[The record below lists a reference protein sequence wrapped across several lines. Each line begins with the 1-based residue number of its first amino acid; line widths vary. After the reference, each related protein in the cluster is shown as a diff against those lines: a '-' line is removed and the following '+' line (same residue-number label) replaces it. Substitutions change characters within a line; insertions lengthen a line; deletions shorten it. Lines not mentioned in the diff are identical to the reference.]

1 MSVPGYVIKN
11 KRTTLERA
19 EKFIS
24 TRYFTD
30 CNLIG
35 RLYPKRIG
43 VTSISHYAAPDRISY
58 ENAVKKGEFT
68 KACVG
73 ETFGPTWST
82 HWFRLQLNIP
92 EDWLGEEVRLV
103 WDSTTEAMVWKDG
116 KPVQGLSPENQRK
129 DFILSRKLIESE
141 RSQELYVEMACNGLF
156 GGGTT
161 VDGRGDQ
168 ISPPKLDTC
177 SPLKTVDL
185 VVIDRDVQALILD
198 LEILIGLTR
207 FLPEDSNRSY
217 QALYVANDIV
227 NTVVLD
233 NRESYRQAH
242 TKAESFFAQKN
253 GETQHTVVAV
263 GNCHIDT
270 AWLWQY
276 DETKRKCARSFSATI
291 RLMEQYPDYTFACSQ
306 AQQFEWVKENYP
318 TLFEQM
324 RYYVSIGRFIPVG
337 GSWIEMDGN
346 IPSGEAFIRQF
357 LLGQK
362 FFEREFG
369 IRCKEFWLPDTFG
382 YSGQLPQIMKGC
394 GISRFVTQKLSWNL
408 VNKFP
413 HNTFWWKGIDG
424 SRVLTHFPP
433 GDCYCMNG
441 TVEEVT
447 KSVNN
452 FRDKGRSNRSL
463 YLYGYGDGGQ
473 GPTEEMIERLRR
485 MANTDGLPIVELS
498 TPDKYFRKVEES
510 ELSQLCSWSGEL
522 YLELH
527 NGTYTTQGETKMWN
541 RKCELLLRDLE
552 IISSLA
558 SGLAKPGAGYQYP
571 SAELTRLW
579 KLVLLNQFH
588 DVLPGS
594 SINAVYKDAVQ
605 FYQDVC
611 KSSTALISEAVSNLT
626 RAQGFAA
633 GVTTPV
639 VINTLSWTRHEVISL
654 SPDDAQLPDIESL
667 VSQTDSAG
675 NRLVLVHAM
684 PLGFTLLKT
693 AQKPVTPVSAVEKEN
708 GQISIKNELLEAVI
722 DKAGRIVEL
731 YCPSGSKKNAIADG
745 ELGNQFVIFDDIP
758 LYWDAWDVMDYHLE
772 TCRAVNDVI
781 QKATVVETGPLRA
794 TIEVT
799 LKISDVSTI
808 KQSIVLE
815 AACPYLKFVTEVDW
829 HESHKFLKVE
839 FPLQMLSPVATY
851 EIQFGHLQRATHFNT
866 SWDWAKFEVCGHK
879 WADVSEYGWGVAVL
893 NDSKYGWSCIDNVLR
908 LSLLRSSKS
917 PDDLADMG
925 TQRFTYGVMPHCAQ
939 FQSAGVIQAAYNL
952 NNKLRVSNVAT
963 MPPEDAAAVKNSY
976 TYINISSPAVIV
988 EALKRAEDIPG
999 ALVLRLYEAF
1009 GSHTTANV
1017 TVNHLSLQAA
1027 QICDMLETP
1036 GESLTLSANNDN
1048 TFELTFA
1055 PFQVISVLLTFTAH

>member
-1 MSVPGYVIKN
+1 
-11 KRTTLERA
+11 
-19 EKFIS
+19 
-24 TRYFTD
+24 
-30 CNLIG
+30 
-35 RLYPKRIG
+35 
-43 VTSISHYAAPDRISY
+43 
-58 ENAVKKGEFT
+58 
-68 KACVG
+68 
-73 ETFGPTWST
+73 
-82 HWFRLQLNIP
+82 
-92 EDWLGEEVRLV
+92 
-103 WDSTTEAMVWKDG
+103 
-116 KPVQGLSPENQRK
+116 
-129 DFILSRKLIESE
+129 
-141 RSQELYVEMACNGLF
+141 
-156 GGGTT
+156 
-161 VDGRGDQ
+161 
-168 ISPPKLDTC
+168 
-177 SPLKTVDL
+177 
-185 VVIDRDVQALILD
+185 
-198 LEILIGLTR
+198 
-207 FLPEDSNRSY
+207 
-217 QALYVANDIV
+217 
-227 NTVVLD
+227 
-233 NRESYRQAH
+233 
-242 TKAESFFAQKN
+242 
-253 GETQHTVVAV
+253 
-263 GNCHIDT
+263 
-270 AWLWQY
+270 
-276 DETKRKCARSFSATI
+276 
-291 RLMEQYPDYTFACSQ
+291 
-306 AQQFEWVKENYP
+306 
-318 TLFEQM
+318 
-324 RYYVSIGRFIPVG
+324 
-337 GSWIEMDGN
+337 
-346 IPSGEAFIRQF
+346 
-357 LLGQK
+357 
-362 FFEREFG
+362 
-369 IRCKEFWLPDTFG
+369 
-382 YSGQLPQIMKGC
+382 
-394 GISRFVTQKLSWNL
+394 
-408 VNKFP
+408 
-413 HNTFWWKGIDG
+413 
-424 SRVLTHFPP
+424 
-433 GDCYCMNG
+433 
-441 TVEEVT
+441 
-447 KSVNN
+447 
-452 FRDKGRSNRSL
+452 
-463 YLYGYGDGGQ
+463 
-473 GPTEEMIERLRR
+473 
-485 MANTDGLPIVELS
+485 
-498 TPDKYFRKVEES
+498 
-510 ELSQLCSWSGEL
+510 
-522 YLELH
+522 
-527 NGTYTTQGETKMWN
+527 MWN